1 LCGLKTN
8 RPVYILGYGAY
19 IPIRRIPTSEIA
31 RVWTGDEGGPNKE
44 KAVAYEDE
52 DAATMAIESS
62 RRAMRMA
69 GIDSVGAIFVGTESK
84 PYAVKPTSTIVAEA
98 LGQRYTLAADL
109 EFACKAATEG
119 LHIVE
124 GLVGSGMIDS
134 GLAVASDTAQG
145 RPGDELEYTAASGSV
160 AYVLG
165 HGTADPIAE
174 IEYGVSYVTDTP
186 DFWRR
191 QGEPYPRHL
200 GRFTG
205 EPAYFH
211 HIKSSV
217 SRLMEDTGYHPRDFA
232 YAIFHQPNPRFPV
245 TAGLQLGFKMEQLE
259 PGLLNDKIGNTY
271 SASALM
277 GLAATFDVSR
287 PGDRILLAS
296 FGSGA
301 GSDAFVINVLD
312 GMLKRRDG
320 AHVTVRSMVERGIEI
335 DYASYARYRGKVRQ

>member
-1 LCGLKTN
+1 MRTE

-19 IPIRRIPTSEIA
+19 IPMRRIPTSEIA
-31 RVWTGDEGGPNKE
+31 RVWSGDEGGPNRE

-52 DAATMAIESS
+52 DAATMAIESA

-69 GIDSVGAIFVGTESK
+69 GVDQVGAIFVGTESK

-98 LGQRYTLAADL
+98 LGQKFTLAADL

-119 LHIVE
+119 IQIVR
-124 GLVGSGMIDS
+124 GLVGSGMIRS
-134 GLAVASDTAQG
+134 GLVVASDTAQG

-165 HGTADPIAE
+165 NGFPDPIAQ
-174 IEYGVSYVTDTP
+174 ITYGISYVTDTP

-191 QGEPYPRHL
+191 QGEQYPRHL

-211 HIKSSV
+211 HIRSSV
-217 SRLMEDTGYHPRDFA
+217 RRLMEDTGYRPEDFT
-232 YAIFHQPNPRFPV
+232 YAVFHQPNPRFPV
-245 TAGLQLGFKMEQLE
+245 AIGLQLGFRMEQLE
-259 PGLLNDKIGNTY
+259 PGLLNDLIGNTY

-277 GLAATFDVSR
+277 GLAATLDVAR

-301 GSDAFVINVLD
+301 GSDAFVIEVMD
-312 GMLKRRDG
+312 GIVDKRDDK
-320 AHVTVRSMVERGIEI
+320 HVTVRSMVERRVEI
-335 DYASYARYRGKVRQ
+335 DYAMYARYRGKVRP

>member
-1 LCGLKTN
+1 MRTSK
-8 RPVYILGYGAY
+8 PVYILGYGAY
-19 IPIRRIPTSEIA
+19 IPIRRVPTSEIA
-31 RVWTGDEGGPNKE
+31 RVWSGEEGGPNLE

-52 DAATMAIESS
+52 DAATMAIESAK
-62 RRAMRMA
+62 RAMRMA
-69 GIDSVGAIFVGTESK
+69 GVKEVGAIFVGTESK

-124 GLVGSGMIDS
+124 GLVASGMVRS
-134 GLAVASDTAQG
+134 GLVVASDTAQG
-145 RPGDELEYTAASGSV
+145 RPGDDLEYTAASGSV

-165 HGTADPIAE
+165 DMVTEPVARID
-174 IEYGVSYVTDTP
+174 YGVSYVTDTP

-217 SRLMEDTGYHPRDFA
+217 SRLMEETGYRPSDFT

-245 TAGLQLGFKMEQLE
+245 TVGLQLGFRMEQLE
-259 PGLLNDKIGNTY
+259 PGLLNDRIGNTY

-277 GLAATFDVSR
+277 GLAATLDVSK

-301 GSDAFVINVLD
+301 GSDAFVIEVLD
-312 GMLKRRDG
+312 GIVGKRNDS
-320 AHVTVRSMVERGIEI
+320 HVTVRSMVERRMEI
-335 DYASYARYRGKVRQ
+335 DYAEYARYRGKIRQ

>member
-1 LCGLKTN
+1 MRTD

-19 IPIRRIPTSEIA
+19 IPIRRISTEEIA
-31 RVWTGDEGGPNKE
+31 RVWSGEGGGPNRE
-44 KAVAYEDE
+44 KAVAHEDE
-52 DAATMAIESS
+52 DAATMAIESA

-69 GIDSVGAIFVGTESK
+69 GVDRVEAIFVGTESK
-84 PYAVKPTSTIVAEA
+84 PYAVKPTATIVAEA
-98 LGQRYTLAADL
+98 LGQRFTLAADL

-124 GLVGSGMIDS
+124 GLVGSGMIRS
-134 GLAVASDTAQG
+134 GLVVASDTAQG
-145 RPGDELEYTAASGSV
+145 RPGDDLEYTAASGSV

-165 HGTADPIAE
+165 GPEEPIAR

-217 SRLMEDTGYHPRDFA
+217 LKLMEDTGYRPEDFT
-232 YAIFHQPNPRFPV
+232 YAVFHQPNPRFPV
-245 TAGLQLGFKMEQLE
+245 IIGTQLGFRMEQLE
-259 PGLLNDKIGNTY
+259 PGLLNDRIGNTY

-277 GLAATFDVSR
+277 GLAATLDVSR

-301 GSDAFVINVLD
+301 GSDAFVIEVLD
-312 GMLKRRDG
+312 GLPRKREG
-320 AHVTVRSMVERGIEI
+320 GHVTVRSMIERRVEI
-335 DYASYARYRGKVRQ
+335 DYAEYARYRGKIRV